1 MSLKKVFSTI
11 AAAAIAVGG
20 LAIGAS
26 AASAAEATFGS
37 TITLTATD
45 KAQLEG
51 HTFSA
56 IKLADYTSDENGYV
70 SVTTV
75 DSNKDVYN
83 KIVAA
88 AKASNSGD
96 ALPEGVDPIAYISG
110 ATSSF
115 SAIRDDDQIGD
126 NGETGTDN
134 STSTKP
140 WTGQVRTFVND
151 LTNDDTLKNAAI
163 TRTLGEIAGFDEN
176 GYSAVLTMDEPGL
189 YLIFD
194 TTDPVT
200 GQDVNAIPMLV
211 GTAINNASNMFVDE
225 NGNET
230 KRWPSTYMGT
240 VAVKNQT
247 TTVSKTV
254 NGQEQISA
262 SIGDTVNYQFSSPLP
277 TTTGFDS
284 TNKYTFKLTD
294 TPSAGQTIKMDSQ
307 VEDGTFAVYIDTNG
321 DKTYDKD
328 TDVRLSRVGT
338 SDTSGTGY
346 KLYDGNGTGLAG
358 GENAVF
364 TGNGTS
370 VFVVDLT
377 DYVSS
382 STYQESDYA
391 GKNVVVQYEA
401 TITANAPTNGVT
413 NTVEVNSQNAVAKD
427 GTEITYG
434 GFSFTKTDATS
445 NDLTGAKFAI
455 KNANDTYLK
464 QENGLW
470 KAVANA
476 TDSTRG
482 GDVDK
487 DGVET
492 ATFTYNGLADGT
504 YTVEETQAPTG
515 YLSSAKVIF
524 TVTIKNGLAVHFDET
539 DFINGGNDQGSAE
552 GTEGVTG
559 YKVKNYKSIS
569 QLPLTGGAGI
579 ALFTIVGLLLVGA
592 GVTVSM
598 RNRSGSH
605 ALLV

>member
-75 DSNKDVYN
+75 DSNKGVYD

-151 LTNDDTLKNAAI
+151 LTNDDTLKNAAPSV
-163 TRTLGEIAGFDEN
+163 TLGGITESDGV
-176 GYSAVLTMDEPGL
+176 YSADLTMPTAGL

-211 GTAINNASNMFVDE
+211 GTAITNASNKFVDE
-225 NGNET
+225 NGDET
-230 KRWPSTYMGT
+230 GKWPSTYMGT

-254 NGQEQISA
+254 NGEEAISV
-262 SIGDTVNYQFSSPLP
+262 SIGDTVHYTVKAPLP
-277 TTTGFDS
+277 TTTGFSS
-284 TNKYTFKLTD
+284 TNKYNFTLTD
-294 TPSAGQTIKMDSQ
+294 TPGIGQNVT
-307 VEDGTFAVYIDTNG
+307 IDTNKDAANATFKVFVDVNDDGKYDEG
-321 DKTYDKD
+321 DVLLPRIT
-328 TDVRLSRVGT
+328 TNST
-338 SDTSGTGY
+338 EANGY
-346 KLYDGNGTGLAG
+346 KLKYTNNGEGVTAPSEFVGG
-358 GENAVF
+358 GEVGF
-364 TGNGTS
+364 I
-370 VFVVDLT
+370 VDLANF
-377 DYVSS
+377 VSS
-382 STYQESDYA
+382 EDYQTKGYA
-391 GKNVVVQYEA
+391 GKNIVVQYQA
-401 TITANAPTNGVT
+401 TITANAPSAGVT
-413 NTVEVNSQNAVAKD
+413 NAVEVNSQNAVAKD
-427 GTEITYG
+427 QTTITYG
-434 GFSFTKTDATS
+434 GFSFTKTDATGAE
-445 NDLTGAKFAI
+445 LAGAKFAI
-455 KNANDTYLK
+455 KNSDNKYLK
-464 QENGLW
+464 QENGVW
-470 KAVANA
+470 KVVADA
-476 TDSTRG
+476 AASESG
-482 GDVDK
+482 GDVV
-487 DGVET
+487 DGEET
-492 ATFTYNGLADGT
+492 ATFTYTGLADGT

-515 YLSSAKVIF
+515 YLSSAKVTF

-552 GTEGVTG
+552 GTEEVTG

>member
-20 LAIGAS
+20 LAVGAS

-75 DSNKDVYN
+75 DSNKGVYD

-151 LTNDDTLKNAAI
+151 LTDDDTLKDAAPSV
-163 TRTLGEIAGFDEN
+163 TLGGITESDGV
-176 GYSAVLTMDEPGL
+176 YSADLTMPTAGL

-211 GTAINNASNMFVDE
+211 GTAITNASNKFVDE
-225 NGNET
+225 NGDET
-230 KRWPSTYMGT
+230 GKWPSTYMGK
-240 VAVKNQT
+240 VAIKNQT

-307 VEDGTFAVYIDTNG
+307 VEDGTFAVYIDMNSN
-321 DKTYDKD
+321 KTYDKD

-427 GTEITYG
+427 QTKVTSG
-434 GFSFTKTDATS
+434 GFSFTKTDAAG

-455 KNANDTYLK
+455 KNSDNKYLK

-470 KAVANA
+470 KEVVDAAA
-476 TDSTRG
+476 SERG
-482 GDVDK
+482 GDV
-487 DGVET
+487 VNNAET
-492 ATFTYNGLADGT
+492 AKFTYTGLADGT

-515 YLSSAKVIF
+515 YLSSAKVTF
-524 TVTIKNGLAVHFDET
+524 TVTIKNGWAVHFDET

-552 GTEGVTG
+552 GTEEVTG

>member
-75 DSNKDVYN
+75 DSNKGVYD

-151 LTNDDTLKNAAI
+151 LTDDDTLKDAAPSV
-163 TRTLGEIAGFDEN
+163 TLGGITESDGV
-176 GYSAVLTMDEPGL
+176 YSADLTMPTAGL

-321 DKTYDKD
+321 NKTYDKD

-401 TITANAPTNGVT
+401 TITANAPTVGGVT
-413 NTVEVNSQNAVAKD
+413 NAVEVNSQNAVAED
-427 GTEITYG
+427 QTQVTSG
-434 GFSFTKTDATS
+434 GFSFTKTDATGAE
-445 NDLTGAKFAI
+445 LAGAKFAI
-455 KNANDTYLK
+455 KNSDNKYLK
-464 QENGLW
+464 QENGVW
-470 KAVANA
+470 KVVADA
-476 TDSTRG
+476 AASERG
-482 GDVDK
+482 GDVV
-487 DGVET
+487 DGEET
-492 ATFTYNGLADGT
+492 ATFTYTGLADGT

-515 YLSSAKVIF
+515 YLSSAKVTF

-552 GTEGVTG
+552 GTEEVTG